1 MEIGKY
7 TTVGV
12 KLGQGAFGTVEL
24 ATDGKKQ
31 VAIKCIEKKHI
42 VQENMGIQVSKE
54 VSILKQLKH
63 KNIVCLLYTSPSPRD

>member
-24 ATDGKKQ
+24 ATDITLYKKIW
-31 VAIKCIEKKHI
+31 V
-42 VQENMGIQVSKE
+42 
-54 VSILKQLKH
+54 
-63 KNIVCLLYTSPSPRD
+63 YR

>member
-42 VQENMGIQVSKE
+42 IEENMGIQVSKD
-54 VSILKQLKH
+54 
-63 KNIVCLLYTSPSPRD
+63 CLLYTSPSPRDGLLSRMPSSA